1 MPAMSETQAP
11 PFFWLEDQ
19 QRAWRL
25 IAASWQHDGA
35 LFDRVVT
42 EARDAG
48 PEAVDK
54 LLAALSRNLVVRL
67 RISLGADGLDELID
81 AELRG
86 CQAEADREAGGEECS
101 N

>member
-1 MPAMSETQAP
+1 MPETQAP

-35 LFDRVVT
+35 LFEQIVT
-42 EARDAG
+42 EAHDAG
-48 PEAVDK
+48 TDAVDK
-54 LLAALSRNLVVRL
+54 LLAALARNLVIRL
-67 RISLGADGLDELID
+67 RLSLGTEGLDELID

-86 CQAEADREAGGEECS
+86 CDQEQRHQDG
-101 N
+101 NPQ